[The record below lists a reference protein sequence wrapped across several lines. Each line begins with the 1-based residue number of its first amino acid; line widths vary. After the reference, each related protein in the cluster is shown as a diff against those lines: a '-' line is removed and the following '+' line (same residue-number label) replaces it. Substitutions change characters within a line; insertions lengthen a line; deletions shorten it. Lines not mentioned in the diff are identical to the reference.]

1 LKANFTQPGSD
12 PSPGEISDLL
22 MTCPVCGK
30 ASPCV
35 HTNRNAAAL
44 LDHETFTDEA
54 ELAVTA
60 NGTSSSEAAWRQEIA
75 SRLEQHR
82 ARRRQPADH
91 RTMRLDFSTDTPHS
105 FGALASDSA
114 LPPPPARFAEIVLE
128 TARAQEQIKPE
139 PKIIRFPRTQ
149 ATFIPT
155 IEEVTLDEL
164 ELAAPAPEI
173 PRIMEVAEPDPEEEM
188 LVEVAETEYVEP
200 YPAVQVAALEGE
212 QLNLLPSFAD
222 IRLEPESSI
231 DDDLEV
237 IPRPAPLQQRFISG
251 LIDVAIVGIATGAFV
266 LTFAELA
273 EEMPRMTWIFMP
285 AAGGIFWAI
294 FQYIFLTFR
303 RATPGMCMA
312 QLELCT
318 FAGTETTAHARQSRA
333 LASALSGFSMGL
345 GYAWALM
352 DEDRMG
358 WHDRISHTQVRAIYS
373 SFVLP
378 SFLKFQSLAAEPRD
392 PYEFDDLKD

>member
-1 LKANFTQPGSD
+1 
-12 PSPGEISDLL
+12 

-30 ASPCV
+30 ATPCV
-35 HTNRNAAAL
+35 HTNGSAAL
-44 LDHETFTDEA
+44 LDHETFTDETG
-54 ELAVTA
+54 EVVTA
-60 NGTSSSEAAWRQEIA
+60 DESSAAEAWRHEIV
-75 SRLEQHR
+75 SRVQQHR
-82 ARRRQPADH
+82 ARRRQPDPRA
-91 RTMRLDFSTDTPHS
+91 MRLDFSGDTPHS

-128 TARAQEQIKPE
+128 PSRVQEPRPE

-164 ELAAPAPEI
+164 ELAVPAPES
-173 PRIMEVAEPDPEEEM
+173 PRIMEAEAEPVGEM
-188 LVEVAETEYVEP
+188 LVEAAEAEYAEA
-200 YPAVQVAALEGE
+200 YPAQVQSAASLEAE

-222 IRLEPESSI
+222 IRLESEVAV
-231 DDDLEV
+231 DDELEA
-237 IPRPAPLQQRFISG
+237 IPRPAPMQQRFISG
-251 LIDVAIVGIATGAFV
+251 LVDVAIVAVATGAFIF
-266 LTFAELA
+266 TFAELA
-273 EEMPRMTWIFMP
+273 EEIPQSRMTWVFML
-285 AAGGIFWAI
+285 AAGGIFWAV

-303 RATPGMCMA
+303 RSTPGMNVA
-312 QLELCT
+312 QLELCS
-318 FAGTETTAHARQSRA
+318 FAGMKTTAQARQTRA

-358 WHDRISHTQVRAIYS
+358 WHDRISQTHVRAVYS

-378 SFLKFQSLAAEPRD
+378 SFLKFQSMAAEPRD
-392 PYEFDDLKD
+392 PYEFDDLKR